1 MEWGVNKS
9 IQINYMQNIFVVI
22 PAYNEEKKIR
32 GVVEG
37 VLRVAPH
44 VVVVDDGSNDE
55 TAKSVANMEG
65 VRVLRHI
72 INRGY
77 GAATKTGIAYALSMG
92 ADVVV
97 TFDADGQHRPEDVPA
112 LLAPIHAGFVD
123 VVLGTR
129 FHKNALKVPFL
140 RKFSLKLAVVF
151 TRIISGLRLTDAHNG
166 LRAFSR
172 KSLEKIDFHKNGMSA
187 ASEILD
193 EVARHKLLYQE
204 VPVVISYTPY
214 SVKKGQS
221 TFKKIMLGLDFIGGK
236 ITRLYHK

>member
-112 LLAPIHAGFVD
+112 LLAP
-123 VVLGTR
+123 
-129 FHKNALKVPFL
+129 
-140 RKFSLKLAVVF
+140 
-151 TRIISGLRLTDAHNG
+151 
-166 LRAFSR
+166 
-172 KSLEKIDFHKNGMSA
+172 
-187 ASEILD
+187 
-193 EVARHKLLYQE
+193 
-204 VPVVISYTPY
+204 
-214 SVKKGQS
+214 
-221 TFKKIMLGLDFIGGK
+221 
-236 ITRLYHK
+236 

>member
-1 MEWGVNKS
+1 MK
-9 IQINYMQNIFVVI
+9 NIFVII
-22 PAYNEEKKIR
+22 PAYNEAKKLR

-37 VLRVAPH
+37 VSRVVPH
-44 VVVVDDGSNDE
+44 VVVVDDGSHDE
-55 TAKSVANMEG
+55 TAQSVEGILG

-77 GAATKTGIAYALSMG
+77 GAATKTGIAYALSHD
-92 ADVVV
+92 AEAVV
-97 TFDADGQHRPEDVPA
+97 TFDADGQHRPEDIPA
-112 LLAPIHAGFVD
+112 LLAPIRAGSAD

-129 FHKNALKVPFL
+129 FHKNALKVPPF
-140 RKFSLKLAVVF
+140 RKFSLQLAVVF

-172 KSLEKIDFHKNGMSA
+172 KSLETIDFHKNGMSA

-193 EVARHKLLYQE
+193 EIARHKLVYKE
-204 VPVVISYTPY
+204 IPVVISYTSY
-214 SVKKGQS
+214 SMRKGQS
-221 TFKKIMLGLDFIGGK
+221 TFQKIMLGLDFIGGK